1 MSILLDILLGGTAAL
16 LMIPVLVVLAEVL
29 LAISSASADRSETS
43 AADRPRLA
51 VLIPAHNEALGIA
64 WTLRAIIPQLRNDD
78 CLVVVA
84 DNCSDDTATVAREL
98 GVDVI
103 VRDDQELRGKGYA
116 LEYGVRY
123 LASDA
128 PEVVVIVDA
137 DCIVESGTLDR
148 LARRCA
154 QSVRPVQALYLMR
167 NKGGATASMRIAEL
181 AWLIKNYVR
190 PLGLRRLGLPCQ
202 LMGTGMALPWSQLR
216 SVSLATGHIVE
227 DLKLGI
233 ELGRQGNAP
242 LFCPEAVVTSNFPNS
257 GEGARGQRERWEHG
271 HLNIIVGEVPRLLIR
286 SVMRLDASLLAL
298 TLDVSV
304 PPLALLALQLAVVW
318 LASLMLFA
326 ATRAEFPIVTATAG
340 ALLLLGAVLLAWD
353 RFGRHVVTLG
363 GLALALAYA
372 LRKIPLYAR
381 YLVARQQEWVRSK
394 RDQEGP
400 KT

>member
-1 MSILLDILLGGTAAL
+1 M
-16 LMIPVLVVLAEVL
+16 
-29 LAISSASADRSETS
+29 
-43 AADRPRLA
+43 
-51 VLIPAHNEALGIA
+51 LIPAHNEALGIA
-64 WTLRAIIPQLRNDD
+64 WLRSATPAAPQTTT
-78 CLVVVA
+78 VAVVA

-137 DCIVESGTLDR
+137 DCIVESGLLDR

-167 NKGGATASMRIAEL
+167 NKAGATASMRIAEL

-233 ELGRQGNAP
+233 EFGRQGNAP
-242 LFCPEAVVTSNFPNS
+242 LFCPEAVVTSNFPTRVKAHGAS
-257 GEGARGQRERWEHG
+257 VSAGARPSEHHRRG
-271 HLNIIVGEVPRLLIR
+271 GAAAIDSVCHAAGCGVCWR
-286 SVMRLDASLLAL
+286 S
-298 TLDVSV
+298 
-304 PPLALLALQLAVVW
+304 PL
-318 LASLMLFA
+318 M
-326 ATRAEFPIVTATAG
+326 
-340 ALLLLGAVLLAWD
+340 
-353 RFGRHVVTLG
+353 
-363 GLALALAYA
+363 
-372 LRKIPLYAR
+372 
-381 YLVARQQEWVRSK
+381 
-394 RDQEGP
+394 
-400 KT
+400 